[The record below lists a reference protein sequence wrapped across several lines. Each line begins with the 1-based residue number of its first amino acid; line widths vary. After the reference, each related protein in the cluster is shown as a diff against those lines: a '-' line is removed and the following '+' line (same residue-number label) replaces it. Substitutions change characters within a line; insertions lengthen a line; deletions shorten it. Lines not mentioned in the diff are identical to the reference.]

1 MEGDDAGL
9 YSASHQLVSVYPL
22 FILLR
27 KESTTLDID
36 TVLFRFIGALL
47 AGYST
52 AVCHPIAPPNT
63 LAHACKD
70 RTSKGLVFLPIA

>member
-1 MEGDDAGL
+1 MEGDIAGL
-9 YSASHQLVSVYPL
+9 YTASHQLVSVYVPL

-27 KESTTLDID
+27 RIQVLIL
-36 TVLFRFIGALL
+36 LFRFIGALL

-70 RTSKGLVFLPIA
+70 RGSKGLVFLPIA